1 MSIPPDTF
9 DHLRGGDDGEHI
21 GYLQATEDGFIA
33 FDRLWRQ
40 RSEAVSLDVAEAVL
54 DEIGLRFLAEPW
66 LLRTE
71 AGMLSVGIAE
81 VHREEIV
88 VAPVLADA
96 EVAVAKTL
104 DLTRRITLPLPTD
117 DLIEG

>member
-1 MSIPPDTF
+1 
-9 DHLRGGDDGEHI
+9 
-21 GYLQATEDGFIA
+21 
-33 FDRLWRQ
+33 
-40 RSEAVSLDVAEAVL
+40 
-54 DEIGLRFLAEPW
+54 
-66 LLRTE
+66 
-71 AGMLSVGIAE
+71 MLSVGIAE